1 MKEITDIT
9 QATTVGT
16 YSISNLDLSGVHK
29 ACSSVLSPVLYIS
42 HENID
47 DELIGALVKNSMI
60 GAYKLK
66 KNMATKDDWDR
77 LVSESEKMK
86 EAELYLQGDVESYED
101 ISTVINE
108 GLQRVQFKHVFIN
121 SKVKITG
128 LETLAQ
134 KHDIMILMIKK

>member
-77 LVSESEKMK
+77 LVSESEKMNLDRIVLYSNTILESAIHLYK
-86 EAELYLQGDVESYED
+86 KYGFTEVEMDKPHYKRANIKMELNLKLIE
-101 ISTVINE
+101 
-108 GLQRVQFKHVFIN
+108 
-121 SKVKITG
+121 
-128 LETLAQ
+128 
-134 KHDIMILMIKK
+134 